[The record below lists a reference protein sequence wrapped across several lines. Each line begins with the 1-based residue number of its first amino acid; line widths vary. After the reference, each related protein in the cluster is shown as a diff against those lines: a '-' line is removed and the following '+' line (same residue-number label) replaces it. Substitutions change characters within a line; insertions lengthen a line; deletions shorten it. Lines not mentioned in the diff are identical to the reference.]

1 MAALSGLILQPARR
15 IVARSVC
22 ESLSSFLVMD
32 ILEQAQELERAGH
45 DVIHLEIG
53 QPDFET
59 PACVNEAAMQAIR
72 DKHTGYTHS
81 MGIYPLRKG
90 IADYYKRE
98 YGVTISPEQVAVT
111 NGTSPAMLLLFSVLC
126 EPGDNVIMADPAYAC
141 YESFVRFAGAEVIRI
156 PAAEEKGFQLDPE
169 AVRRAVTPRTVAIL
183 IGSPSNPAGTIIA
196 REDME
201 RLAAI
206 GPRLVSDEIYHGLV
220 YEGRAVSALEV
231 SDRSCVLDGFSK
243 RYAMTGWRMGWMV
256 VPPKFIPTL
265 QVLQQNFFISPNS
278 VSQWAGLA
286 ALTCAGEDVKRMA
299 AEYNRRRLLMMERL
313 RSLGFGVRSNPV
325 GAFYVLADA
334 SHLVR
339 PGEKP
344 DSLALA
350 RDILDRAHVGV
361 APGIDFGRKAEGYL
375 RFSYASSLENI
386 EEAMHRLERYI
397 EVR

>member
-1 MAALSGLILQPARR
+1 M
-15 IVARSVC
+15 VARSVC

-32 ILEQAQELERAGH
+32 ILEMAQELERAGH
-45 DVIHLEIG
+45 AVIHLEIG

-59 PACVNEAAMQAIR
+59 PPCVNEAAMRAIR
-72 DKHTGYTHS
+72 DKQTGYTHS
-81 MGIYPLRKG
+81 MGIYPLRKA
-90 IADYYKRE
+90 IAGYYKSE
-98 YGVTISPEQVAVT
+98 YGVTVSPEQVVIT
-111 NGTSPAMLLLFSVLC
+111 NGTSPAMMMLFSVLC
-126 EPGDNVIMADPAYAC
+126 EPGDNVIVADPSYAC

-169 AVRRAVTPRTVAIL
+169 AVRQAVTPRTVAIL
-183 IGSPSNPAGTIIA
+183 ISSPSNPAGTMIS
-196 REDME
+196 RETME

-256 VPPKFIPTL
+256 VPPEFIPTL

-278 VSQWAGLA
+278 ISQWAGLA
-286 ALTCAGEDVKRMA
+286 ALDCAGEDVKRMA
-299 AEYNRRRLLMMERL
+299 AEYNKRRLVMVNRL
-313 RSLGFGVRSNPV
+313 RGLGFGVRSNPV

-339 PGEKP
+339 PGERP

-350 RDILDRAHVGV
+350 RDILEKSHVGV
-361 APGIDFGRKAEGYL
+361 APGIDFGRRGEGYL

-386 EEAMHRLERYI
+386 EEAMHRLGRYI
-397 EVR
+397 EHR

>member
-1 MAALSGLILQPARR
+1 
-15 IVARSVC
+15 
-22 ESLSSFLVMD
+22 MD
-32 ILEQAQELERAGH
+32 ILERAQDLERAGH
-45 DVIHLEIG
+45 HVIHLEIG

-59 PACVNEAAMQAIR
+59 PSCINEAAIQAIR
-72 DKHTGYTHS
+72 DKQTGYTHS
-81 MGIYPLRKG
+81 MGIYPLRKA

-98 YGVTISPEQVAVT
+98 YGVTVSPEQVVVT
-111 NGTSPAMLLLFSVLC
+111 NGTSPAMMLLFAVLC
-126 EPGDNVIMADPAYAC
+126 EPGDNVIMPDPAYAC
-141 YESFVRFAGAEVIRI
+141 YESFVRFAGADVIRI

-169 AVRRAVTPRTVAIL
+169 AVKRAVTPRTAAIL
-183 IGSPSNPAGTIIA
+183 VGSPSNPAGTIIP
-196 REDME
+196 RDDMQ
-201 RLAAI
+201 RLADM

-220 YEGRAVSALEV
+220 YEGRAVSALEI

-243 RYAMTGWRMGWMV
+243 RYAMTGWRLGWMV
-256 VPPKFIPTL
+256 VPPKFIPLL

-278 VSQWAGLA
+278 ISQWAGLA

-299 AEYNRRRLLMMERL
+299 AEYNKRRLFIVERL
-313 RSLGFGVRSNPV
+313 RALGFGVRSNPV

-334 SHLVR
+334 ANLVR

-350 RDILDRAHVGV
+350 QDILEKVHVGV

-386 EEAMHRLERYI
+386 EEAMYRLERYI
-397 EVR
+397 ERR

>member
-1 MAALSGLILQPARR
+1 M
-15 IVARSVC
+15 VARSVC

-32 ILEQAQELERAGH
+32 ILEMAQELERAGH
-45 DVIHLEIG
+45 AVIHLEIG

-72 DKHTGYTHS
+72 DKQTGYTHS
-81 MGIYPLRKG
+81 MGIYPLRKA
-90 IADYYKRE
+90 IAGYYKRE
-98 YGVTISPEQVAVT
+98 YGVAVNPEQVVIT

-126 EPGDNVIMADPAYAC
+126 EPGDNVIMADPSYAC
-141 YESFVRFAGAEVIRI
+141 YDSFVRFAGAEVIRI
-156 PAAEEKGFQLDPE
+156 PADEKKGFQLDPE
-169 AVRRAVTPRTVAIL
+169 AVRQAVTPRTVAIL
-183 IGSPSNPAGTIIA
+183 ISSPSNPAGTIIP
-196 REDME
+196 REAME
-201 RLAAI
+201 RLASI

-220 YEGRAVSALEV
+220 YEGKAASALEV

-243 RYAMTGWRMGWMV
+243 RYAMTGWRLGWMV

-286 ALTCAGEDVKRMA
+286 ALDCASEDVKRMA
-299 AEYNRRRLLMMERL
+299 AEYNKRRLFMVDRL
-313 RSLGFGVRSNPV
+313 RRLGFGVRSNPV

-334 SHLVR
+334 THLIR
-339 PGEKP
+339 PGKRP

-350 RDILDRAHVGV
+350 RDILEKSHVGV

-375 RFSYASSLENI
+375 RFSYANSLENI

-397 EVR
+397 ER

>member
-1 MAALSGLILQPARR
+1 M
-15 IVARSVC
+15 ARSLC

-32 ILEQAQELERAGH
+32 ILERAQELEHAGH

-59 PACVNEAAMQAIR
+59 PACVNEAAIQAIR
-72 DKHTGYTHS
+72 DKKTGYTHS
-81 MGIYPLRKG
+81 MGILPLRRG

-98 YGVTISPEQVAVT
+98 YGVTVSPEQVVVT
-111 NGTSPAMLLLFSVLC
+111 NGTSPAMMLLFAVLC
-126 EPGDNVIMADPAYAC
+126 EPGDNVIMADPTYAC
-141 YESFVRFAGAEVIRI
+141 YESLVRFAGAEVIRI
-156 PAAEEKGFQLDPE
+156 PAAEEKGFQLDPDM
-169 AVRRAVTPRTVAIL
+169 VRQAVTPRTVAIL
-183 IGSPSNPAGTIIA
+183 ISSPSNPAGTIIS

-201 RLAAI
+201 RLAAL
-206 GPRLVSDEIYHGLV
+206 GPRLVFDEIYHGLV
-220 YEGRAVSALEV
+220 YEGKAVSALEV
-231 SDRSCVLDGFSK
+231 SDRACVLDGFSK

-286 ALTCAGEDVKRMA
+286 ALSCAGEDVKRMA
-299 AEYNRRRLLMMERL
+299 AEYNARRLLIVDRL

-339 PGEKP
+339 PGERP

-350 RDILDRAHVGV
+350 RDILEKAYVGV

-386 EEAMHRLERYI
+386 EEAMRRLGAYI
-397 EVR
+397 AKR

>member
-1 MAALSGLILQPARR
+1 
-15 IVARSVC
+15 
-22 ESLSSFLVMD
+22 MD
-32 ILEQAQELERAGH
+32 ILERAQELEHAGH

-72 DKHTGYTHS
+72 DKKTGYTHS
-81 MGIYPLRKG
+81 MGILPLRRG

-98 YGVTISPEQVAVT
+98 YGVTVSPEQIVVT
-111 NGTSPAMLLLFSVLC
+111 NGTSPAMMLLFAVLC
-126 EPGDNVIMADPAYAC
+126 EPGDNVIMADPTYAC
-141 YESFVRFAGAEVIRI
+141 YESFVKFAGAEVIRI
-156 PAAEEKGFQLDPE
+156 PAAEEKGFQLDPDL
-169 AVRRAVTPRTVAIL
+169 VRQAATPRTAAIL
-183 IGSPSNPAGTIIA
+183 ISSPSNPAGTIVT

-220 YEGRAVSALEV
+220 YEGKAVSALEV
-231 SDRSCVLDGFSK
+231 SDRACVLDGFSK

-278 VSQWAGLA
+278 ISQWAGLA
-286 ALTCAGEDVKRMA
+286 ALTGADEDVKRMA
-299 AEYNRRRLLMMERL
+299 AEYNARRLLIVDRL
-313 RSLGFGVRSNPV
+313 RALGFGVRSNPV

-334 SHLVR
+334 SHLTR
-339 PGEKP
+339 PGERP

-350 RDILDRAHVGV
+350 RDILEKAHVGV
-361 APGIDFGRKAEGYL
+361 APGIDFGRKGEGYL
-375 RFSYASSLENI
+375 RFSYASSQENI
-386 EEAMHRLERYI
+386 EEAMRRLAVYSNR
-397 EVR
+397 R